1 MYACTL
7 HAQRAHRSL
16 IRSSPSIHTFD
27 VVMEKERTNE
37 RNDQS
42 QHQTA
47 IKPTDPETTATQI
60 NRRARVH
67 TTDFRI
73 KHDGLIS

>member
-1 MYACTL
+1 
-7 HAQRAHRSL
+7 
-16 IRSSPSIHTFD
+16 
-27 VVMEKERTNE
+27 MEKERTNE

-60 NRRARVH
+60 KRRARVH